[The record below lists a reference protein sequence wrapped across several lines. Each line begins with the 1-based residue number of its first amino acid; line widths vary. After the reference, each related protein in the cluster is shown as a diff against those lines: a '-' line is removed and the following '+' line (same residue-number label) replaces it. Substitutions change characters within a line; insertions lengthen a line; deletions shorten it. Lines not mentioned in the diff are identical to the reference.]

1 MGRIHL
7 SILTA
12 SLSMTVLS
20 LIIPGGVVIEFGL
33 DRAPASGTATPLT
46 ISIQKGGLDY
56 FGRILLAIPEDCTL
70 SPKNL
75 HGGSF
80 ALDEEEGRAVV
91 SWLKLPEADRF
102 DLQFDLKVA
111 PDAPAG
117 TREMTSEFSFIR
129 NQDRASVTPPPFL
142 FEVANPRGADGDLA
156 SAPPLAPSA
165 ASGLSEPTAHRT
177 WTEDGGDL
185 LVRIEVD
192 GHDGG
197 FMKLEESLPLD
208 CDLTVLDAGSGTVQT
223 QSDGFSVVWF
233 DGIDAGAVVYQLRQC
248 ALSTVQNLSGSLSA
262 VHDGKSVTIDVLSLG
277 LVRESGAQRP
287 HVAPEMPEISF
298 EVQVAATKKAVVTDY
313 FKEKF
318 NFRRPTIEEE
328 SGEWWKYSTGNHE
341 EYAEARATRNQIREN
356 HQFLGP
362 FVIARRN
369 GRRISVQEALT
380 LTGQQWTP

>member
-1 MGRIHL
+1 MGRFHL

-12 SLSMTVLS
+12 GLAMTVLS

-33 DRAPASGTATPLT
+33 NSAPASGTATPLT

-80 ALDEEEGRAVV
+80 ALDEEKGRAVV

-142 FEVANPRGADGDLA
+142 FEVAKPQVTGDDLA
-156 SAPPLAPSA
+156 STPQATSSDASSLSA
-165 ASGLSEPTAHRT
+165 LTAHRS
-177 WTEDGGDL
+177 WTEVGGDF
-185 LVRIEVD
+185 LVRIEVE

-197 FMKLEESLPLD
+197 FMKLEEFIPAG
-208 CDLTVLDAGSGTVQT
+208 CDLTVLESSSGTVQT
-223 QSDGFSVVWF
+223 QSNGFSVVWF
-233 DGIDAGAVVYQLRQC
+233 DGIGAGSVVYQLRQC
-248 ALSTVQNLSGSLSA
+248 ALSAVQNLSGSLSA
-262 VHDGKSVTIDVLSLG
+262 VHDSKSVTIDVLSLG
-277 LVRESGAQRP
+277 LVRESGAQEP
-287 HVAPEMPEISF
+287 DVAPEMPEISF

-313 FKEKF
+313 FKEKL
-318 NFRRPTIEEE
+318 NFRLPTTEEE
-328 SGEWWKYSTGNHE
+328 SEDWWKYSTGNHE
-341 EYAEARATRNQIREN
+341 EYAEARAMRNQIREN

-380 LTGQQWTP
+380 TTGQQWAP

>member
-129 NQDRASVTPPPFL
+129 NQDRASVTPP
-142 FEVANPRGADGDLA
+142 
-156 SAPPLAPSA
+156 
-165 ASGLSEPTAHRT
+165 
-177 WTEDGGDL
+177 
-185 LVRIEVD
+185 
-192 GHDGG
+192 
-197 FMKLEESLPLD
+197 SLP
-208 CDLTVLDAGSGTVQT
+208 VRGG
-223 QSDGFSVVWF
+223 QSEGCK
-233 DGIDAGAVVYQLRQC
+233 R
-248 ALSTVQNLSGSLSA
+248 
-262 VHDGKSVTIDVLSLG
+262 
-277 LVRESGAQRP
+277 
-287 HVAPEMPEISF
+287 
-298 EVQVAATKKAVVTDY
+298 
-313 FKEKF
+313 
-318 NFRRPTIEEE
+318 
-328 SGEWWKYSTGNHE
+328 
-341 EYAEARATRNQIREN
+341 
-356 HQFLGP
+356 
-362 FVIARRN
+362 
-369 GRRISVQEALT
+369 
-380 LTGQQWTP
+380 

>member
-1 MGRIHL
+1 MRRFHP
-7 SILTA
+7 SMLTA
-12 SLSMTVLS
+12 GLAMTVLS

-33 DRAPASGTATPLT
+33 DSAPASGTATPLT

-70 SPKNL
+70 SPKKL

-117 TREMTSEFSFIR
+117 TREIRSEFSFIR

-142 FEVANPRGADGDLA
+142 FEVANPTGTGGDLA
-156 SAPPLAPSA
+156 SASQEASLD
-165 ASGLSEPTAHRT
+165 ASGSATPTAHRT
-177 WTEDGGDL
+177 WTEVGMDL
-185 LVRIEVD
+185 IVRIEVD

-197 FMKLEESLPLD
+197 FMKLEESLPSG

-223 QSDGFSVVWF
+223 QPDGFSVVWF
-233 DGIDAGAVVYQLRQC
+233 DGIGAGSVVYQLRQC
-248 ALSTVQNLSGSLSA
+248 ALSAVQNLSGSLSA
-262 VHDGKSVTIDVLSLG
+262 VHDSKSVTIDVLSLG
-277 LVRESGAQRP
+277 LVSESGAQEP
-287 HVAPEMPEISF
+287 EVASKMPEISF

-318 NFRRPTIEEE
+318 NFRLPTTEEE
-328 SGEWWKYSTGNHE
+328 SEDWWKYSTGNHE
-341 EYAEARATRNQIREN
+341 EYAEARAMRNQIREN

-362 FVIARRN
+362 FIIARRN
-369 GRRISVQEALT
+369 GCRISVQEALT
-380 LTGQQWTP
+380 TTGQQWKP

>member
-12 SLSMTVLS
+12 GLAMTVLS

-33 DRAPASGTATPLT
+33 DSAPASGAATPLT

-56 FGRILLAIPEDCTL
+56 FGRILLGIPEDCTL

-111 PDAPAG
+111 PDAAAG

-142 FEVANPRGADGDLA
+142 FEVANPRGAGGDMA
-156 SAPPLAPSA
+156 SPPQGASPDASRRSA
-165 ASGLSEPTAHRT
+165 PTAHRT
-177 WTEDGGDL
+177 WTEAGGDL
-185 LVRIEVD
+185 IVRVEVE

-197 FMKLEESLPLD
+197 FMKLEESLPAG

-223 QSDGFSVVWF
+223 QFEGFSVVWF
-233 DGIDAGAVVYQLRQC
+233 DGIDAGSVVYQLGQC
-248 ALSTVQNLSGSLSA
+248 ALSKVQNLSGSLSA
-262 VHDGKSVTIDVLSLG
+262 VHDGKSMTIDVLTLG
-277 LVRESGAQRP
+277 LVRESGAQMP
-287 HVAPEMPEISF
+287 DEAPEMPVISF

-313 FKEKF
+313 FEEKL
-318 NFRRPTIEEE
+318 NFRLPTTEEE
-328 SGEWWKYSTGNHE
+328 SGDWWKYSTGNHE
-341 EYAEARATRNQIREN
+341 EYAEARAMRNQIREN

-380 LTGQQWTP
+380 TTGQQWTP

>member
-12 SLSMTVLS
+12 SLAMTVLS

-70 SPKNL
+70 SPTNL

-102 DLQFDLKVA
+102 DLEFDLKVA
-111 PDAPAG
+111 PDAAAG

-142 FEVANPRGADGDLA
+142 FEVTNPRGTAGDMTSAGQESA
-156 SAPPLAPSA
+156 SAPPGTSAPS
-165 ASGLSEPTAHRT
+165 AHRT
-177 WTEDGGDL
+177 WTESGGNL
-185 LVRIEVD
+185 LVRIDMD
-192 GHDGG
+192 GHQGG
-197 FMKLEESLPLD
+197 FMKIEESIPPH
-208 CDLTVLDAGSGTVQT
+208 CDLSVLDAGSGTVQT
-223 QSDGFSVVWF
+223 QPEGFSVVWF
-233 DGIDAGAVVYQLRQC
+233 DGSDARSVVYQLGRC
-248 ALSTVQNLSGSLSA
+248 ELSVVQNLSGSLSA
-262 VHDGKSVTIDVLSLG
+262 IHDGESVTIDVLTLG
-277 LVRESGAQRP
+277 LVRESGAQ
-287 HVAPEMPEISF
+287 MPDEASKMPVISY

-318 NFRRPTIEEE
+318 NFRLPTTEEE
-328 SGEWWKYSTGNHE
+328 NGDWWKYSTGNHR
-341 EYAEARATRNQIREN
+341 EYVEARAMRNQIRQN

-362 FVIARRN
+362 FVIAKRN

-380 LTGQQWTP
+380 TTGQQWTP